1 MEQQYDN
8 TNRGSLFKN
17 DKEGN
22 EARPDY
28 KGMSNIEGVEYNVS
42 VWLKT
47 SKGGMKYMAMVYEK
61 KKPGGGTAGQVSR
74 KKAEPVAEDDI
85 PF

>member
-1 MEQQYDN
+1 
-8 TNRGSLFKN
+8 
-17 DKEGN
+17 
-22 EARPDY
+22 
-28 KGMSNIEGVEYNVS
+28 